1 MFPSTEYFLPAL
13 YVLIWQKFNSETIT
27 AEKVCE
33 ETMYALEN
41 KSEKKWRES
50 ADYGAKKTGRYHSDW
65 KNGGSEKKLAVGNV
79 MRGEKTLFADAARAA
94 VYKFH
99 YRKQRLAC

>member
-41 KSEKKWRES
+41 KSEKNGERVRTV
-50 ADYGAKKTGRYHSDW
+50 GQ
-65 KNGGSEKKLAVGNV
+65 KNSVCGC
-79 MRGEKTLFADAARAA
+79 
-94 VYKFH
+94 
-99 YRKQRLAC
+99 RKSGIL